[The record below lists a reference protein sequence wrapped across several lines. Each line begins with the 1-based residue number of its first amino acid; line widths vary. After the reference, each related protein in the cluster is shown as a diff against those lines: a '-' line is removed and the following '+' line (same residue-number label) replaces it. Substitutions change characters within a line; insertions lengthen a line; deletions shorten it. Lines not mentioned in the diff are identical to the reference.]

1 MRPARDSPSTQQ
13 IHADA
18 SRTNTAPGQHVGQP
32 GVGAGGK
39 PIPLGPP
46 GTGAGFFPGVGA
58 DDVGCGADE
67 VGLVFGFDE
76 LDDPEPDPEPDPDPD
91 PLEDEP
97 DADGCAVFDFVL
109 GLGVA
114 TLGAGSPV
122 GTATDD
128 DDVCVCPAAGTS
140 ASPVIASPVAAAMR
154 TATPASAA
162 TSGHFRPGLFP
173 LRGQP

>member
-1 MRPARDSPSTQQ
+1 M
-13 IHADA
+13 
-18 SRTNTAPGQHVGQP
+18 
-32 GVGAGGK
+32 GAGGST
-39 PIPLGPP
+39 IPLGPP
-46 GTGAGFFPGVGA
+46 GTGAGFLPGVGA

-76 LDDPEPDPEPDPDPD
+76 LDDPEPDPDPDPDPD

-97 DADGCAVFDFVL
+97 DADGCAVFDFLLDV
-109 GLGVA
+109 GLGA
-114 TLGAGSPV
+114 LGDGAAV
-122 GTATDD
+122 GTATAG

-140 ASPVIASPVAAAMR
+140 ASPVIARPVAAAMR

-162 TSGHFRPGLFP
+162 TSGHFRPGLFL